1 MTGLTLEDLLVF
13 TTGTDCVP
21 PLGFDKL
28 ITIEFYDFDGNIRR
42 RPWSS
47 TCGLHLFLPRGFEDP
62 SDFSSFMKE
71 TLLECHGFGKV

>member
-28 ITIEFYDFDGNIRR
+28 ITIEFYDFDG
-42 RPWSS
+42 
-47 TCGLHLFLPRGFEDP
+47 TFVAGLGHQLVGCICFCQEDLKTRLT
-62 SDFSSFMKE
+62 S
-71 TLLECHGFGKV
+71 LLL